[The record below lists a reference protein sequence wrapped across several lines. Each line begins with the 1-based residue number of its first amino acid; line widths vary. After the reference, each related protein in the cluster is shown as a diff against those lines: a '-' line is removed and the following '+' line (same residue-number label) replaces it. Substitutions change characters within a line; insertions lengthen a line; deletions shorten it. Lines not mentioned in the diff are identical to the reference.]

1 MAKFKKEWFN
11 PLYFILQDA
20 LKKHPEISK
29 VFCYG
34 SKSSA
39 KTFSIAQYIAK
50 ECYLRKTDA
59 ICFRKESTR
68 IQITLKKTFSKAIR
82 QTRLQNG
89 YITQDFKFK
98 TTKDNSINL
107 SGLDSEDKVK
117 GLEDFGYLLFD
128 ELDHFTF
135 GEYEQADISFRGECA
150 KVFFLT
156 WNPISDK
163 VWIKPY
169 LDSFVWHD
177 YEMQLPSPQSFVK
190 ISECGTMLYIKTV
203 YTDNYWTVGSPCG
216 TYGLHDKKLL
226 AKYEALKKT
235 NYQSWLVN
243 CMGEWGKVLTG
254 GEFWKYFKPE
264 SHVDESATWDEA
276 QPIHLT
282 WDDNV
287 NPFLTCLVWQGVGE
301 HVRQID
307 EICLEDP
314 RNRVYDTCKEFM
326 TRYPLDRVQGLFVY
340 GDRTAMKEDTKMKK
354 GENFYTKVMEYLAA
368 YKPRLRMQTA
378 NPSVVMSAGFVNE
391 IYAGRIEGA
400 SITISPRCTKSIND
414 YQYALEDSDGTLK
427 KVKKTHPVT
436 KVSYEEHGHPS
447 DAKRYF
453 VVYYFRDR
461 YQEYL
466 KGGKRT
472 KIFTGGPSKN
482 KF

>member
-1 MAKFKKEWFN
+1 MIQLELSRKLFN
-11 PLYFILQDA
+11 PVYWHLERA
-20 LKKHPEISK
+20 LEDETLRYIWLFGGSSGSKTYSFCQNIVKRMCERKDDNSLFMRKYGSDIEESIYADVKSIISK
-29 VFCYG
+29 W
-34 SKSSA
+34 K
-39 KTFSIAQYIAK
+39 
-50 ECYLRKTDA
+50 
-59 ICFRKESTR
+59 
-68 IQITLKKTFSKAIR
+68 
-82 QTRLQNG
+82 
-89 YITQDFKFK
+89 
-98 TTKDNSINL
+98 L
-107 SGLDSEDKVK
+107 S
-117 GLEDFGYLLFD
+117 
-128 ELDHFTF
+128 DHFIIQKNYIECIPT
-135 GEYEQADISFRGECA
+135 GTYISFRGLDDPE
-150 KVFFLT
+150 KVKGVSQYRRIVLEEISQFTEADLKQVRKRLRGKTGQQIIGIF
-156 WNPISDK
+156 NPISEDHWIKKAIFDKEGFTELPNDISGKWINATGNALALRSNYINNHFIVGPQFIDKHVIEDFERDK
-163 VWIKPY
+163 VE
-169 LDSFVWHD
+169 D
-177 YEMQLPSPQSFVK
+177 Y
-190 ISECGTMLYIKTV
+190 
-203 YTDNYWTVGSPCG
+203 NY
-216 TYGLHDKKLL
+216 YMI
-226 AKYEALKKT
+226 YAL
-235 NYQSWLVN
+235 
-243 CMGEWGKVLTG
+243 GEWGKLRTG
-254 GEFWKYFKPE
+254 GEFWKNFKYDL
-264 SHVDESATWDEA
+264 HVSETATWDEA

-307 EICLEDP
+307 EVCLEDP